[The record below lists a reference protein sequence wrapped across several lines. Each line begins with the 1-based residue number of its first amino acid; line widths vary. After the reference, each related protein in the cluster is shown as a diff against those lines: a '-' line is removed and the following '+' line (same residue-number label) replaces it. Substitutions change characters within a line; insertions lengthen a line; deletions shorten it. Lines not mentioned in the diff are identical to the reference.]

1 VRYLLDT
8 SICIDLIRRRSPRM
22 LQRLRRSTVGDVGLS
37 SITLA
42 ELQYGVA
49 RSRFPAQ
56 NAQALEAFLLPLE
69 IVPFGAE
76 AAAAYGPLRDGLER
90 QGTPIGAMD
99 LLIAAHALSLSV
111 TLVTSNT
118 REFAR
123 IVGLNV
129 EDWTVGR
136 RRR

>member
-1 VRYLLDT
+1 
-8 SICIDLIRRRSPRM
+8 
-22 LQRLRRSTVGDVGLS
+22 
-37 SITLA
+37 
-42 ELQYGVA
+42 
-49 RSRFPAQ
+49 
-56 NAQALEAFLLPLE
+56 
-69 IVPFGAE
+69 
-76 AAAAYGPLRDGLER
+76 
-90 QGTPIGAMD
+90 MD

>member
-8 SICIDLIRRRSPRM
+8 SVCIDLIRRRSPRM
-22 LQRLRRSTVGDVGLS
+22 LERLQRSTVGDVGLS

-49 RSRFPAQ
+49 RSRFPSQ

-69 IVPFGAE
+69 IVPFEAE

-99 LLIAAHALSLSV
+99 LLIAAHARSLNV

-123 IVGLNV
+123 IEGLNV

>member
-1 VRYLLDT
+1 
-8 SICIDLIRRRSPRM
+8 
-22 LQRLRRSTVGDVGLS
+22 
-37 SITLA
+37 
-42 ELQYGVA
+42 VA
-49 RSRFPAQ
+49 RSRFPSQ
-56 NAQALEAFLLPLE
+56 NAQALEGFLLPLE
-69 IVPFGAE
+69 IVPFEAE

-129 EDWTVGR
+129 EDWTGGR

>member
-1 VRYLLDT
+1 
-8 SICIDLIRRRSPRM
+8 M
-22 LQRLRRSTVGDVGLS
+22 GDVGLS

-49 RSRFPAQ
+49 RSRFPSQ

-90 QGTPIGAMD
+90 PGTPIGAMD
-99 LLIAAHALSLSV
+99 LLIAAHALSL
-111 TLVTSNT
+111 
-118 REFAR
+118 
-123 IVGLNV
+123 
-129 EDWTVGR
+129 
-136 RRR
+136 